1 MTAKTLMIQGT
12 SSGAGKTT
20 LVTALCRIFSD
31 EGYKIAPFK
40 SQNMSSYSYV
50 GKEFEISR
58 AQAIQAIAARTKIVP
73 IINPILL
80 KPLGN
85 YTSQVFVNGV
95 FLSKMHATD
104 YYKKFV
110 LSTALQESKNAL
122 DQLLKANDIVILE
135 GAGSPAEI
143 NLQRYDI
150 ANMKMA
156 EYCKSSVILVTDIDK
171 GGSFASI
178 MGTLCLLDKKYQKFI
193 KGFIINKFRGD
204 IAILRPSYS
213 ILKKMTLRPVIGTIP
228 LIEFDIPDEDSLH
241 TNQKQISWTKK
252 YLATLDKEIDNL
264 ADIVKKN
271 LDMKKIRD
279 MLN

>member
-40 SQNMSSYSYV
+40 SQNMSSYSYI

-58 AQAIQAIAARTKIVP
+58 AQAIQAIAARTEIIP

-80 KPLGN
+80 KPTGN
-85 YTSQVFVNGV
+85 YTSQVFINGK
-95 FLSKMHATD
+95 LYRKMHARD
-104 YYKKFV
+104 YYKKFS
-110 LSTALQESKNAL
+110 LSIGLRESKNAL
-122 DQLLKANDIVILE
+122 DKLLKTNDIVILE

-150 ANMKMA
+150 ANMRMA
-156 EYCKSSVILVTDIDK
+156 EYCRAPVILVTDIDK

-178 MGTLCLLDKKYQKFI
+178 IGTLSLLDKKHCKLI
-193 KGFIINKFRGD
+193 KGFVINKFRGD
-204 IAILRPSYS
+204 ATMLYPSYS
-213 ILKKMTLRPVIGTIP
+213 ILKKKTLRPVIGTIP

-241 TNQKQISWTKK
+241 VNAKHVSWTKK
-252 YLATLDKEIDNL
+252 YLITLDKEIDYL
-264 ADIVKKN
+264 AEIVKKN
-271 LDMKKIRD
+271 LDMKKIGD
-279 MLN
+279 ILN